1 MAFVAAQRRRDK
13 GANQKSA
20 GAEMRQQK
28 AIREGHLRGC
38 LSAAKR
44 TASSTS
50 RLLLLS
56 VAVLAL
62 SAQIPGAARA
72 QSLPS
77 GEAVAD
83 ANLLP
88 PPPAAAA
95 DVRAHRPHVAMPA
108 AKPQSDITPA
118 PPQDSHRWGS
128 KDWLLERRTILGDAP
143 DMVRYVANEC
153 ILAGVAGAAIAVA
166 LTVSGGAVGPV
177 ATAALGVSPEMST
190 FGITALGC
198 VAGAAAGVASAVAI
212 YAYEEPETIRDF
224 AVEQAGNVRYAAT
237 VTAEAVA
244 GAVRAPQDLMYAA
257 ASGAWNVA
265 ATAASGAQWAAA
277 SAASGAQWAASSAA
291 SGAWN
296 VAATAASG
304 AQWAAASAASGVG
317 YAVAA
322 VAGGAQAKAGA
333 AMTAAV
339 EGVGI
344 WWAGS
349 SPYPAPEVTFDVAS
363 VPSSVGG
370 QARVY

>member
-1 MAFVAAQRRRDK
+1 
-13 GANQKSA
+13 
-20 GAEMRQQK
+20 MRQQK
-28 AIREGHLRGC
+28 ANGEGHLRGG
-38 LSAAKR
+38 LSVAKR
-44 TASSTS
+44 AASSTS

-77 GEAVAD
+77 GEVVAD

-88 PPPAAAA
+88 PPPAAGA
-95 DVRAHRPHVAMPA
+95 DVRAPRPHVTMPA
-108 AKPQSDITPA
+108 AKPQSDIAPT

-128 KDWLLERRTILGDAP
+128 KDWLLEKRAVLGDAP

-166 LTVSGGAVGPV
+166 LSVSGGAVGPV
-177 ATAALGVSPEMST
+177 AAAALGVSPEMST
-190 FGITALGC
+190 MGITALGC

-212 YAYEEPETIRDF
+212 YAWDEPETIRDF

-257 ASGAWNVA
+257 AAGAWNVA
-265 ATAASGAQWAAA
+265 S

-291 SGAWN
+291 SGAQW
-296 VAATAASG
+296 AASSAASG
-304 AQWAAASAASGVG
+304 AQWAASSAASGVG

-322 VAGGAQAKAGA
+322 VAGGAQAGAGA
-333 AMTAAV
+333 VMTAAV
-339 EGVGI
+339 EGVGS
-344 WWAGS
+344 WWAGG

-363 VPSSVGG
+363 VPESASVGG

>member
-1 MAFVAAQRRRDK
+1 
-13 GANQKSA
+13 
-20 GAEMRQQK
+20 MRQQK
-28 AIREGHLRGC
+28 AIGEGHLRGC

-77 GEAVAD
+77 GEVVAD

-95 DVRAHRPHVAMPA
+95 DVRSPRPHVAMPA
-108 AKPQSDITPA
+108 AKPQSDIAPT

-128 KDWLLERRTILGDAP
+128 KDWLLEKRTILGDAP

-257 ASGAWNVA
+257 AAGAWNVA

-277 SAASGAQWAASSAA
+277 SAASGAQWAAS
-291 SGAWN
+291 
-296 VAATAASG
+296 
-304 AQWAAASAASGVG
+304 SAASGVG

-363 VPSSVGG
+363 VPASVGG